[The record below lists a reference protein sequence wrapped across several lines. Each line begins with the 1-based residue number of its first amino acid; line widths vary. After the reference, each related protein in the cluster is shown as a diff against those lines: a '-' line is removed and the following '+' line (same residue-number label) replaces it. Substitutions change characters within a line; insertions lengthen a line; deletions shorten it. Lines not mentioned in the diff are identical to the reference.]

1 MGMNPI
7 PGLLAGVDSEPADTG
22 RRIAEARRAA
32 GLRQSH
38 LADRM
43 GLSLWH
49 IGRLESGD
57 LSVEQVPA
65 AGLEALNEMLPGVL
79 APTAPVGWDAEPV
92 AKPLTPAI
100 HRRRIDTGGMPPAR
114 TAEHVP
120 PVAAATPLPVPMPV
134 PAPAPV
140 PPPVPVVAAAPPP
153 LVPAAL
159 PVPAPAAAETADAAR
174 ERQKVKRRNRAAVV
188 APPTWRDRLTDRK
201 NLQIAAA
208 SVLGLTVVVAIALL
222 TLGGDPTA
230 DIKRPAGAPVAS
242 LAPSATATAE
252 PTIAG
257 PDPAAEERDARVT
270 RVGALSDSA
279 QALRRSEATA
289 RRRAAERKRL
299 AEQRAAAATP
309 VRTTTTPST
318 TTQQTTTT
326 TPQTTTK
333 TPAKTPAK
341 KPAKKPT
348 QPAEDD
354 PGRTPP
360 PTFTRP

>member
-1 MGMNPI
+1 MNPI

-32 GLRQSH
+32 GLRQCD

-65 AGLEALNEMLPGVL
+65 AGLEALTEMLPGVL
-79 APTAPVGWDAEPV
+79 APTAPMGWEAEPA

-100 HRRRIDTGGMPPAR
+100 HRRRIDTGGLPPAR

-120 PVAAATPLPVPMPV
+120 PVVAATPLPVPVPV
-134 PAPAPV
+134 PAPAP
-140 PPPVPVVAAAPPP
+140 PPVPVAAPAPPVPAAIPIPAPVAAA
-153 LVPAAL
+153 VTS
-159 PVPAPAAAETADAAR
+159 ETR
-174 ERQKVKRRNRAAVV
+174 TQQKVKRRNRTSVA
-188 APPTWRDRLTDRK
+188 APPTWRDRLADRR

-208 SVLGLTVVVAIALL
+208 SALGLAVVVAIAAL
-222 TLGGDPTA
+222 TLGGEPTA

-242 LAPSATATAE
+242 LAPSSTPTAE

-257 PDPAAEERDARVT
+257 PDPAAEERNARVA

-299 AEQRAAAATP
+299 ADQRAAAATP

-326 TPQTTTK
+326 TTPQQTTK

-348 QPAEDD
+348 KPAEDD